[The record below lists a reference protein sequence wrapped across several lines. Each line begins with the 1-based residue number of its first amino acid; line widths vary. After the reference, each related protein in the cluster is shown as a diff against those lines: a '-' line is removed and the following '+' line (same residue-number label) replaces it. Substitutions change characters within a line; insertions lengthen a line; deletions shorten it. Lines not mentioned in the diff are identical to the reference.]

1 VTRFTKL
8 RRNLLLSAIVGST
21 MTLSSGCS
29 NKGMSMA
36 SMNPFA
42 RSPISADPATGAAGP
57 SMTESIASTTS
68 SASKSI
74 GAMGTSAKTAFGKT
88 TDAVAGVFRRD
99 KADEINEISD
109 TDPLKLTD
117 KPADVGPDVFVANG
131 QLWEST
137 GNFVKAMESYNKAL
151 EKDPKDAPTLTSIAR
166 LNFRQGNH
174 PEAVKYFQRAIQ
186 ESPKDAA
193 LYNDLGLTLS
203 KTGDHA
209 QAAQMLTQ
217 ALELSPGTSRYAN
230 NLASIRF
237 EAGDKQGAF
246 NVLHENNKPAVAHF
260 NMAYLHYSKG
270 QMAESRGHLD
280 EAMKYETQASSDAA
294 VRRAVDRS
302 REMIA
307 QIDASGK
314 GTSNVANIAQ
324 ATPTSQTPTTQV
336 PNTVAQVQATQP
348 AQAAGVTGQTTGQT
362 VGMPMTNPTANQV
375 PASTASYRPGTTAW
389 APAMASISKPTAS
402 STETT
407 QATTNDATAP
417 AGPAAVVAGT
427 PDWGNGTWAQKA
439 AANPVLATPTQP
451 AQPTQPPTYT
461 TPIPSTPT
469 SAAPTSAT
477 PNAEPFALPN
487 GFTMPSM

>member
-1 VTRFTKL
+1 
-8 RRNLLLSAIVGST
+8 
-21 MTLSSGCS
+21 
-29 NKGMSMA
+29 MA
-36 SMNPFA
+36 SMNPFS
-42 RSPISADPATGAAGP
+42 RSPVATDPATGPASP
-57 SMTESIASTTS
+57 SVTESIASTTS
-68 SASKSI
+68 NAGKSI
-74 GAMGTSAKTAFGKT
+74 EAMGASAKTAFGKT
-88 TDAVAGVFRRD
+88 SDAFAGVFRRD
-99 KADEINEISD
+99 KTDEINEISD

-137 GNFVKAMESYNKAL
+137 GNFTKAMESYNKAL
-151 EKDPKDAPTLTSIAR
+151 ERDPKDVPTLTSIAR

-174 PEAVKYFQRAIQ
+174 PEAVTYFQRAIQ

-246 NVLHENNKPAVAHF
+246 KVLQDNNKPAVAHF

-270 QMAESRGHLD
+270 QMADSRGHLA
-280 EAMKYETQASSDAA
+280 EAMKYEAQASTDAA

-307 QIDASGK
+307 QIDASGN
-314 GTSNVANIAQ
+314 GSGIANIAQ
-324 ATPTSQTPTTQV
+324 ATPAAQAPMQN
-336 PNTVAQVQATQP
+336 PQAVAQVQATQP
-348 AQAAGVTGQTTGQT
+348 APGATGVAGQA
-362 VGMPMTNPTANQV
+362 VGYPMTNPTANQV
-375 PASTASYRPGTTAW
+375 PAATAGYRPGTTAW
-389 APAMASISKPTAS
+389 APAMASITKPNPT
-402 STETT
+402 STQNPPTT
-407 QATTNDATAP
+407 PNDVTAP

-427 PDWGNGTWAQKA
+427 PDWGHGTWAQKA
-439 AANPVLATPTQP
+439 AANPAPATPATP
-451 AQPTQPPTYT
+451 ALPAPPTYT
-461 TPIPSTPT
+461 APTTTLPT
-469 SAAPTSAT
+469 SAAPATDTST
-477 PNAEPFALPN
+477 AEPFALPN